1 MRLAALL
8 VHFTAAGSDQFVVVA
23 SRSIGT
29 PLVRLRLW
37 EQGVVYSE
45 GWGRGAVLSPR
56 PAHMLPGANVPSR
69 RQPLYPWS
77 GPVPSTLPLL
87 LTVRAHVQLFRA
99 DEESD
104 PASQFP
110 YGT

>member
-1 MRLAALL
+1 
-8 VHFTAAGSDQFVVVA
+8 
-23 SRSIGT
+23 
-29 PLVRLRLW
+29 
-37 EQGVVYSE
+37 
-45 GWGRGAVLSPR
+45 
-56 PAHMLPGANVPSR
+56 MLPGANVPSR